1 MVCTGKETEN
11 MFMMPID
18 TGNKAIK
25 TENFEFNSGI
35 TMLADVPG
43 ENEEALMYQGRYYRL
58 SHERNVYLP
67 DKTMDDRYYLLTLFA
82 IAKEL
87 EEMSHSKS
95 FIPGELIS
103 MDLVVG
109 LPPLYY
115 RGQYKKF
122 REYFYRDGKIVH
134 FVYMGK
140 SYRVTFSNVFVH
152 MQTYAAY
159 LYIGGNES
167 MKNYQYLNLEQKML
181 RIRRKMPT
189 LLKRFY
195 NDEADYDFATLDDI
209 YEAMTPALNKY
220 GVNFDIVR
228 EIPTQYDESGHQTYL
243 VLDKDDYWRYEAD
256 VELCWTN
263 ADRPEEYRHVTIHIT
278 GTNEIPDKAHGTA
291 LTYGLKYYFRNKFCI
306 RQVGSEQEDPDYA
319 EHDGK
324 QSSNTKNNPTRQ
336 VHGKEKAVEKS
347 TKRAEGKQTSSGE
360 GKKSVVSSKKGQKL
374 KPLLGNT
381 PIVKD
386 YEQLELKSD
395 AESCPQE
402 KAEKYSENKPSFDGK
417 DETIKPKMEEKPESE
432 EASSVEKAE
441 NTDGFIPVNAEEVPF
456 EEDADF
462 MEELQEELEDDAS
475 DSEVEAAKKFVCDFG
490 VFKGKTM
497 EQVLESGVKG
507 TETMK
512 WIVNKYKGPNKEL
525 VKAAKT
531 LLDYQSESEELRA
544 A

>member
-1 MVCTGKETEN
+1 
-11 MFMMPID
+11 
-18 TGNKAIK
+18 
-25 TENFEFNSGI
+25 
-35 TMLADVPG
+35 
-43 ENEEALMYQGRYYRL
+43 
-58 SHERNVYLP
+58 
-67 DKTMDDRYYLLTLFA
+67 
-82 IAKEL
+82 
-87 EEMSHSKS
+87 
-95 FIPGELIS
+95 
-103 MDLVVG
+103 
-109 LPPLYY
+109 
-115 RGQYKKF
+115 
-122 REYFYRDGKIVH
+122 
-134 FVYMGK
+134 
-140 SYRVTFSNVFVH
+140 
-152 MQTYAAY
+152 
-159 LYIGGNES
+159 

-263 ADRPEEYRHVTIHIT
+263 ADRPEECRHVTIHIT

-360 GKKSVVSSKKGQKL
+360 GKKSVVSSKKSQKL
-374 KPLLGNT
+374 KPLLGNA

-386 YEQLELKSD
+386 CEQLEMKSD
-395 AESCPQE
+395 AESRPQE
-402 KAEKYSENKPSFDGK
+402 KAEKHSENKPSFDGK

-507 TETMK
+507 RETMK

>member
-1 MVCTGKETEN
+1 
-11 MFMMPID
+11 
-18 TGNKAIK
+18 
-25 TENFEFNSGI
+25 
-35 TMLADVPG
+35 
-43 ENEEALMYQGRYYRL
+43 
-58 SHERNVYLP
+58 
-67 DKTMDDRYYLLTLFA
+67 
-82 IAKEL
+82 
-87 EEMSHSKS
+87 
-95 FIPGELIS
+95 
-103 MDLVVG
+103 
-109 LPPLYY
+109 
-115 RGQYKKF
+115 
-122 REYFYRDGKIVH
+122 
-134 FVYMGK
+134 
-140 SYRVTFSNVFVH
+140 
-152 MQTYAAY
+152 
-159 LYIGGNES
+159 

-263 ADRPEEYRHVTIHIT
+263 ADRPEECRHVTIHIT

-306 RQVGSEQEDPDYA
+306 RQVGSEQEDSDYA

-347 TKRAEGKQTSSGE
+347 TKRAEGKQTSSEE
-360 GKKSVVSSKKGQKL
+360 GKKSVVSSKKSQKL
-374 KPLLGNT
+374 KPLLGNA

-386 YEQLELKSD
+386 CEQLEMKSD
-395 AESCPQE
+395 AESRPQ
-402 KAEKYSENKPSFDGK
+402 
-417 DETIKPKMEEKPESE
+417 
-432 EASSVEKAE
+432 EKAE

-462 MEELQEELEDDAS
+462 MEELQEELEDDTS
-475 DSEVEAAKKFVCDFG
+475 DSEVEAARKFVCDFG

-531 LLDYQSESEELRA
+531 LLDYQSESEEIRA

>member
-1 MVCTGKETEN
+1 
-11 MFMMPID
+11 
-18 TGNKAIK
+18 
-25 TENFEFNSGI
+25 
-35 TMLADVPG
+35 
-43 ENEEALMYQGRYYRL
+43 
-58 SHERNVYLP
+58 
-67 DKTMDDRYYLLTLFA
+67 
-82 IAKEL
+82 
-87 EEMSHSKS
+87 
-95 FIPGELIS
+95 
-103 MDLVVG
+103 
-109 LPPLYY
+109 
-115 RGQYKKF
+115 
-122 REYFYRDGKIVH
+122 
-134 FVYMGK
+134 
-140 SYRVTFSNVFVH
+140 
-152 MQTYAAY
+152 
-159 LYIGGNES
+159 

-220 GVNFDIVR
+220 GVNFDIMR

-263 ADRPEEYRHVTIHIT
+263 ADRPEECRCVTIHIT

-319 EHDGK
+319 EHDEK
-324 QSSNTKNNPTRQ
+324 KNANAATNPAKQ
-336 VHGKEKAVEKS
+336 VHGKEKAAGKS
-347 TKRAEGKQTSSGE
+347 TERAEGKQTSSEE
-360 GKKSVVSSKKGQKL
+360 GKKPVVSSKKSQKL
-374 KPLLGNT
+374 KPLLGNA
-381 PIVKD
+381 PIVKEC
-386 YEQLELKSD
+386 EQAEMKSE
-395 AESCPQE
+395 AESRPKE
-402 KAEKYSENKPSFDGK
+402 KVEKQLDNKQNSDGK
-417 DETIKPKMEEKPESE
+417 DETIKPNMEEKPESE
-432 EASSVEKAE
+432 ESSSIEDVE

-462 MEELQEELEDDAS
+462 MEELQGELEDDAS

-507 TETMK
+507 IETMK

>member
-1 MVCTGKETEN
+1 
-11 MFMMPID
+11 
-18 TGNKAIK
+18 
-25 TENFEFNSGI
+25 
-35 TMLADVPG
+35 
-43 ENEEALMYQGRYYRL
+43 
-58 SHERNVYLP
+58 
-67 DKTMDDRYYLLTLFA
+67 
-82 IAKEL
+82 
-87 EEMSHSKS
+87 
-95 FIPGELIS
+95 
-103 MDLVVG
+103 
-109 LPPLYY
+109 
-115 RGQYKKF
+115 
-122 REYFYRDGKIVH
+122 
-134 FVYMGK
+134 
-140 SYRVTFSNVFVH
+140 
-152 MQTYAAY
+152 
-159 LYIGGNES
+159 
-167 MKNYQYLNLEQKML
+167 ML

-263 ADRPEEYRHVTIHIT
+263 ADRPEECRHVTIHIT

-360 GKKSVVSSKKGQKL
+360 GKKSVVSSKKSQKL
-374 KPLLGNT
+374 KPLLGNA

-386 YEQLELKSD
+386 CEQLEMKSD

-402 KAEKYSENKPSFDGK
+402 KAEKHSENKPSFDGK